1 MPQETRNIDTN
12 DIRENIA
19 KNSLERDEHSDSSKS
34 KSSANLKTKF
44 NIFLCRKFEVEAEL
58 EELLC

>member
-12 DIRENIA
+12 NIRENIA
-19 KNSLERDEHSDSSKS
+19 KNVLERDEHGDSSKS

-44 NIFLCRKFEVEAEL
+44 NIFLCRKIEVEA
-58 EELLC
+58 